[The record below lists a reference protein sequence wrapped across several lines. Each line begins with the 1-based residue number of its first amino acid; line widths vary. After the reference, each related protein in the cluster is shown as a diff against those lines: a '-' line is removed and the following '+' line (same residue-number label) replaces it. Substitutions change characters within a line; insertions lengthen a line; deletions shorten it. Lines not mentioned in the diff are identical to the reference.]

1 LGPESW
7 SPLIMRSGTAQDS
20 YWANVGNLLLP
31 KCSYF
36 SSAAALCIVPALGLL
51 RLFAILLPVNP
62 GTTLGP

>member
-1 LGPESW
+1 
-7 SPLIMRSGTAQDS
+7 MRSGTAQDL